1 METFE
6 LLVRPHSFEL
16 HCPRESEDLQFSTLL
31 AAFTYAQM
39 SMAGENAEMVVK
51 DRLGRN
57 EHVPLYR
64 MTE

>member
-6 LLVRPHSFEL
+6 LLVRPQSYQL
-16 HCPRESEDLQFSTLL
+16 HCPAESEDLQFSTLL

-39 SMAGENAEMVVK
+39 SMSDESAEMVVK
-51 DRLGRN
+51 DRFGRN